1 MGEDPSLWTWS
12 IVTVKSREDFH
23 KLNLR
28 RFQLVKELKIG
39 DNCTFQEECNWIE
52 DDWIEDDWI
61 ELFEKMANLP
71 MLNMLNSVRCFWSRS
86 NLSCVDTDLVLSVFR
101 RLKKVFLYQQLS
113 HEQVDQLF
121 RAMAQN
127 ECSLN
132 FLQICGDTTTEL
144 SPELFASAVS
154 KVEEVRLYTCKITH
168 EQLEA
173 LFVALVK
180 DGGSRL
186 EKLDLWACNT
196 DGIEPALMG
205 EAVNKLEVFKVT
217 NTWVWRGQIRAI
229 LLIIANGES
238 KLTDLMLG
246 DLSYREFMDIAPQ
259 LVRIVRAK
267 LGKFFYFDTGYMNAD
282 GHEYD
287 PFQNEESFDLTESE
301 DEGGS
306 DEHDAN

>member
-52 DDWIEDDWI
+52 DDWIE
-61 ELFEKMANLP
+61 LFEKMANLP

-86 NLSCVDTDLVLSVFR
+86 NLSCVETDLVLSVFR

-132 FLQICGDTTTEL
+132 FLQICGETTTEL
-144 SPELFASAVS
+144 SPKLFASAVS
-154 KVEEVRLYTCKITH
+154 KVEEVQMLGRKIT

-173 LFVALVK
+173 LFVALVM

-186 EKLDLWACNT
+186 KKLDLWSCNT
-196 DGIEPALMG
+196 HGIEPALMG
-205 EAVNKLEVFKVT
+205 EAVNKLEEFEVAD
-217 NTWVWRGQIRAI
+217 TWVSRDQIKEI
-229 LLIIANGES
+229 LLMIANGES
-238 KLTDLMLG
+238 RLKNVELG
-246 DLSYREFMDIAPQ
+246 DLSCCEFMDIDPQ
-259 LVRIVRAK
+259 LVRKVRAK
-267 LGKFFYFDTGYMNAD
+267 LGKFFYFDTGHMNAD
-282 GHEYD
+282 GQEYSL
-287 PFQNEESFDLTESE
+287 FQNEESFDLAESE
-301 DEGGS
+301 D
-306 DEHDAN
+306 